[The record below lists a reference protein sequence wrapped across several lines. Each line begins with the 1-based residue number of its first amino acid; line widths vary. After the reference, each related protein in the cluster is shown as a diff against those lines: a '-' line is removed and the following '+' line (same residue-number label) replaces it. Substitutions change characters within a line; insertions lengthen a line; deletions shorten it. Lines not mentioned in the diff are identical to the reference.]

1 MPMNPNFLCC
11 IGAELKNSTQQT
23 TRMSQVYLYRSF
35 EDETLSDML
44 SAGFFNAAMGI
55 IRQDD
60 LLLLYSPNETTA
72 KYAYARVSSVSSSGV
87 VIEQIGIDATGIS
100 VDTTGYSNLSGNN
113 LQEILNNLDTTLT
126 TINNAFVR
134 KDGSSVMT
142 GPLKFRAGSFVG
154 AIAGGLGDGIS
165 FYKLKNDN
173 TIDSEVASLTK
184 ENGFTP
190 GTTNAQDIG
199 SSSLKWKDLYVARVI
214 TSVLNNGADINVPT
228 TAGTLGLNDFSNIT
242 DSAKNIGNWS
252 RNVTNCITEIPQ
264 DIKLE
269 LNGGT
274 LTLKAGSK
282 VYVPNGSNVF
292 DVRNITSDTTLAVVA
307 PNEKIL
313 VCVNR
318 NNVPAGRYLSAST
331 SGPGATATSGF
342 AYDTTTNIISFYS
355 SSGTMQ
361 STDYSFPIAIVTS
374 DSNGAISSIDQ
385 VFNGFGYIGST
396 TFILPGVKGLIPNG
410 RNTDGTLKN
419 TVMNVTAVQIRTYTG
434 TAEECFFLN
443 VSGLPGYFT
452 AISVAYDAEKNINYR
467 VSNNEK
473 LNNGIFGVLTLSSGQ
488 ITSFSPKYAFHAVD
502 YNDSNYIANCAMLSD
517 RYVDLTLP
525 ASGGTITAQA
535 DGFLYLNKVS
545 SASGQRIKLN
555 NTNGT
560 EASVS
565 SWSSENG
572 QSLDL
577 LLLVSKGDVIRIN
590 YNAGG
595 TTNYF
600 RFIYANGAK

>member
-72 KYAYARVSSVSSSGV
+72 KYTYARVSSVSSSGV

-165 FYKLKNDN
+165 IYKLKSDDS
-173 TIDSEVASLTK
+173 IDSEVASLTK

-214 TSVLNNGADINVPT
+214 ASVLNNGANISVPTVGGTMALVEDIN
-228 TAGTLGLNDFSNIT
+228 NKI
-242 DSAKNIGNWS
+242 
-252 RNVTNCITEIPQ
+252 TNCITEIPQ

-269 LNGGT
+269 LSSGT
-274 LTLKAGSK
+274 LTHAVGSKFYTPDGTAHTVSTSSSVPIASSDGQHFVYCAGS
-282 VYVPNGSNVF
+282 
-292 DVRNITSDTTLAVVA
+292 
-307 PNEKIL
+307 
-313 VCVNR
+313 
-318 NNVPAGRYLSAST
+318 
-331 SGPGATATSGF
+331 SGVLQAISATSLVSRAASG
-342 AYDTTTNIISFYS
+342 S
-355 SSGTMQ
+355 SLPADG
-361 STDYSFPIAIVTS
+361 TDYSVFLNTS
-374 DSNGAISSIDQ
+374 DSKIYRYTGGAWSEWVVSFPLGIVTVSGGVITSIDQ

-396 TFILPGVKGLIPNG
+396 VFALPGVKGLAPNG
-410 RNTDGTLKN
+410 RNADGTLKN
-419 TVMNVTAVQIRTYTG
+419 TEFTVSSVLTTTDSSSVT
-434 TAEECFFLN
+434 
-443 VSGLPGYFT
+443 SGLEYYLGSTSINRAPFGTYF
-452 AISVAYDAEKNINYR
+452 YDAE
-467 VSNNEK
+467 SNNIFD
-473 LNNGIFGVLTLSSGQ
+473 NSGIRQNIILIAPSAYRISG
-488 ITSFSPKYAFHAVD
+488 TVASFNPKQVFHALD
-502 YNDSNYIANCAMLSD
+502 YNDTEFIANCAMPSA
-517 RYVDLTLP
+517 RYIDLTLP
-525 ASGGTITAQA
+525 ADGNSVTAPT
-535 DGFLYLNKVS
+535 DGILYLSKNS
-545 SASGQRIKLN
+545 DATGQRIRFWN
-555 NTNGT
+555 RTT
-560 EASVS
+560 SASIS
-565 SWSSENG
+565 TWSSGVQNLEIVM
-572 QSLDL
+572 S
-577 LLLVSKGDVIRIN
+577 VSKGDSITVV
-590 YNAGG
+590 YNADG
-595 TTNYF
+595 TTNAF
-600 RFIYANGAK
+600 KFIYANGAK